1 MLEKRYRIQAKSGL
15 SAAYTLHE
23 LRQEAASSTTL
34 AAAQCT
40 ADEGETWVS
49 VASLMAAPHDSAT
62 PQVADPSDS
71 TKSETNTANSASTAH
86 SFKADPPNQKN
97 RNRKLKRLGK
107 TDGESKFTKRSAER
121 KLQKAS
127 GKIVKPQDL
136 IGAHLAN
143 GRYIVKSMLG
153 KGSMAYVFLV
163 SDQRLE
169 TDAVVKIPKPEKFTT
184 VDFSDRFKRE
194 CQLLVR
200 FSHPHVV
207 KVLDVGEHGQ
217 LPYVVMQLLSGGSL
231 TDRMANEADDQGRM
245 SPESLKSWVREV
257 GRALDFCFR
266 KGMVHRD
273 VKPANI
279 LFDEDHNPYVADFG
293 LSKVMYGEHE
303 DLNSSETAAGIVL
316 GTPNYISP
324 EVVLGQPYD
333 GRADQYSLGITVYHA
348 LTGKAP
354 MQGNSATATM
364 VNQTQKSLDLL
375 SDVRPDM
382 ISRPL
387 AHAIQKSIE
396 KNPNKRFASC
406 EEFGDAILN
415 GLRVPVSRTT
425 IAASSASG
433 GTARPTAISPVAEQ
447 KTAAPQRSRSQPGK
461 KSAAS
466 SASASSPARSKAG
479 SSEALAPNMDWF
491 DASDESSSA
500 SSRKKS
506 SAPRRRAATVAGAPA
521 ALPPK
526 KSAGKQNRG
535 DAKKASTTNGV
546 VLFGQKLSPMAA
558 AGIGIGLVA
567 VFLLIVIVRMT
578 GEDEPAANS
587 GLNSGAI
594 EPSAAAVDSDNAN
607 SNQNV
612 SGSKKKQKAPQPSGD
627 SKQNTAPATQIAAAE
642 VAAAKTAPVN
652 KKQVQK
658 AVEKPSNDL
667 VSSEKKTESATTR
680 FVSIPFE
687 SAENFT
693 VSIANCPVLL
703 SGNRVWDKGTKSVL
717 RRLDGSFAGQAQT
730 ALSADGRFF
739 AAASKPP
746 DEQNT
751 AITVWDTKTGKQ
763 LFTAPGDS
771 KRFADVILL
780 SSSLYVGD
788 RWSEELLVWDCE
800 TGKQGKPVQLNEAKF
815 KRGNAALSNDG
826 LYIAAMAQGRMVIL
840 NTADGN
846 LGGLMQNPGKSVRMK
861 RASLLDGNTR
871 AKSRNQDAGL
881 EAEPVFAALQSL
893 AFSVDNKELAGFSTF
908 PRPRLMLWNSQG
920 ELTVDQPAASVSGTE
935 SPALQWFVDRS
946 ALLVSGSILDRET
959 GRVVLTT
966 VSDKA
971 KRTSVSVYDDD
982 HLVCVLRNSPTQLS
996 IVPIPWQTISDALQ
1010 NIEDVDSALLAV
1022 GSSVS
1027 LQVLVTDLL
1036 PGGSS
1041 ELEDVR
1047 QTFTEALTL
1056 EGLKIEQGRSTIFRI
1071 SVTAEADKKTSI
1083 LDRLMPLQQRADAAA
1098 ADRVPKS
1105 DCVVLELFTSI
1116 ETSAPIWRVNLGAL
1130 ADLGLVDAP
1139 KRVIADKL
1147 MALITEVNFPYFIPR
1162 DEQAVGLPIVI
1173 D

>member
-1 MLEKRYRIQAKSGL
+1 MLEKRYRIQAESGL

-23 LRQEAASSTTL
+23 LRQRAAASSTL
-34 AAAQCT
+34 AASKCT
-40 ADEGETWVS
+40 ADDGETWVS
-49 VASLMAAPHDSAT
+49 VASLMATSVDPAPK
-62 PQVADPSDS
+62 QVPDPSDS
-71 TKSETNTANSASTAH
+71 TRTTTNSASTADG
-86 SFKADPPNQKN
+86 FKA
-97 RNRKLKRLGK
+97 NRKLKRIGK
-107 TDGESKFTKRSAER
+107 TDGESKFAKRRAER
-121 KLQKAS
+121 EQQKATEAS
-127 GKIVKPQDL
+127 RKIVKPKDL
-136 IGAHLAN
+136 IGAELAN

-169 TDAVVKIPKPEKFTT
+169 TDAVVKVPKPEKFTT
-184 VDFSDRFKRE
+184 ADFSDRFKRE

-207 KVLDVGEHGQ
+207 KVLDVGEHGE

-231 TDRMANEADDQGRM
+231 TDRMAKEADDQGRM

-279 LFDEDHNPYVADFG
+279 LFDEDNNPYVADFG

-364 VNQTQKSLDLL
+364 VNQTQRSLALL
-375 SDVRPDM
+375 SDVRPDV

-396 KNPNKRFASC
+396 KDPKKRFASC
-406 EEFGDAILN
+406 EEFGDAILT

-433 GTARPTAISPVAEQ
+433 GTARPVPSSPAAEG
-447 KTAAPQRSRSQPGK
+447 KASESRRTKKGK
-461 KSAAS
+461 SRKSAGS
-466 SASASSPARSKAG
+466 SASGTAPARSTSG
-479 SSEALAPNMDWF
+479 QSEVLSPNLDWF
-491 DASDESSSA
+491 DVSDESSSA
-500 SSRKKS
+500 SSRQKS
-506 SAPRRRAATVAGAPA
+506 SAPRRRATPA
-521 ALPPK
+521 DGEPVALPPRK
-526 KSAGKQNRG
+526 PAGKRKRG
-535 DAKKASTTNGV
+535 DSKKKAKANGV
-546 VLFGQKLSPMAA
+546 VLFGQELSPAAA

-567 VFLLIVIVRMT
+567 LFLLIVVLRVT
-578 GEDEPAANS
+578 GDE
-587 GLNSGAI
+587 
-594 EPSAAAVDSDNAN
+594 EAAARPTRPD
-607 SNQNV
+607 
-612 SGSKKKQKAPQPSGD
+612 
-627 SKQNTAPATQIAAAE
+627 AAE
-642 VAAAKTAPVN
+642 VSNAMSDSHGADANQGNNNTPPDERPKRPATTGADEKSAPAAPPTGQIAKNEARATAADST
-652 KKQVQK
+652 
-658 AVEKPSNDL
+658 AVTVAETTPRKM
-667 VSSEKKTESATTR
+667 SSPDSTTESSAR
-680 FVSIPFE
+680 FVNIPFE
-687 SAENFT
+687 SSESFT
-693 VSIANCPVLL
+693 VSIADCPVMI
-703 SGNRVWDKGTKSVL
+703 SGNRVWDKGTQSVL
-717 RRLDGSFAGQAQT
+717 RRLDGSFDGRAQT
-730 ALSADGRFF
+730 VLSPDGRFF

-751 AITVWDTKTGKQ
+751 AVTVWDTQTGKQ

-780 SSSLYVGD
+780 SSTSLYIGD

-800 TGKQGKPVQLNEAKF
+800 TGKKGKPIRLNEAKF
-815 KRGNAALSNDG
+815 KRGNASLSPDG

-846 LGGLMQNPGKSVRMK
+846 LGGLMQNPGKTVRMK
-861 RASLLDGNTR
+861 RAPLQEGNGR
-871 AKSRNQDAGL
+871 SKSRTQDAGL

-893 AFSVDNKELAGFSTF
+893 AFSLDNKELAGFSTF

-920 ELTVDQPAASVSGTE
+920 ELTVDQAAASVSGTE
-935 SPALQWFVDRS
+935 SPAMQWFADQNAV
-946 ALLVSGSILDRET
+946 LVSGSVLDRGT
-959 GRVVLTT
+959 GRVVMTT
-966 VSDKA
+966 VSEKA

-982 HLVCVLRNSPTQLS
+982 HLVCVLRNSPTELS
-996 IVPIPWQTISDALQ
+996 IVPIPWQTISDTLQ
-1010 NIEDVDSALLAV
+1010 DINNVDTALLAI
-1022 GSSVS
+1022 GSPVS

-1036 PGGSS
+1036 DGGSP

-1047 QTFTEALTL
+1047 TTFKEALVL
-1056 EGLKIEQGRSTIFRI
+1056 EGLNIESGRSNVFRV
-1071 SVTAEADKKTSI
+1071 SVASEAEKKTSI
-1083 LDRLMPLQQRADAAA
+1083 LDRLMPLQQRQKSTVAES
-1098 ADRVPKS
+1098 VPEG
-1105 DCVVLELFTSI
+1105 DCIVLELFTSAA
-1116 ETSAPIWRVNLGAL
+1116 TVTPVWRVNLGSL
-1130 ADLGLVDAP
+1130 AELGLLEAP
-1139 KRVIADKL
+1139 KRVIADRL
-1147 MALITEVNFPYFIPR
+1147 MALIAEVNFPYFIPR
-1162 DEQAVGLPIVI
+1162 DKKAVGLPIVI